1 MRLSVRPRRRARIEL
16 VPLIDTVFLLLVFFI
31 YAMLTMTVHRSVK
44 VDLPKAGNPEPQLK
58 EHVVITINEQGALFV
73 NREPVEEK
81 NLVEAVEAALGVSRY
96 RIVVI
101 DGDRKAALGQGVRIL
116 ERLSHIDDVR
126 VAFSVEAE
134 GAGE

>member
-1 MRLSVRPRRRARIEL
+1 MRLSVRPRRRARIEM

-44 VDLPKAGNPEPQLK
+44 VDLPKAGMPEPQLK
-58 EHVVITINEQGALFV
+58 EHVVVTLDADGGLFV
-73 NREPVEEK
+73 NEEPVEEDE
-81 NLVEAVEAALGVSRY
+81 LLSAVRESLRLSEH

-101 DGDRKAALGQGVRIL
+101 DGDRKAALGRGVRIL
-116 ERLSHIDDVR
+116 ERLSHLDDVR

-134 GAGE
+134 EERQ